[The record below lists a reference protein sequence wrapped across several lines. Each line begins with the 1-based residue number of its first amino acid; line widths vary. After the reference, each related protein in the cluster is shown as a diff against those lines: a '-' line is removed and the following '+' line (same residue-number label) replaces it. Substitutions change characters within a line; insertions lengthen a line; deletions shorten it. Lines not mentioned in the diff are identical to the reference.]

1 MLKISAVIPTR
12 GDCPNEIARIRT
24 HLAQYPEIVEVIVI
38 PGDTVFNRYR
48 AAFGMAK
55 ESLIYTQDDDCITDL
70 RPLIKQFQDIG
81 VETQKWPRQRQQS
94 LFVNAM
100 TEAHAANY
108 RGRNTL
114 VGFGSIFQRPALQA
128 FTDWPWERDE
138 LFYRECDRIFA
149 TVNPHTHVIQ
159 PVEIFESAHA
169 PNRMW
174 KDPLHNQYRVEIEK
188 RIRETTGY

>member
-1 MLKISAVIPTR
+1 
-12 GDCPNEIARIRT
+12 
-24 HLAQYPEIVEVIVI
+24 
-38 PGDTVFNRYR
+38 
-48 AAFGMAK
+48 MAK

-70 RPLIKQFQDIG
+70 RPLIQEWSRWSY
-81 VETQKWPRQRQQS
+81 VAQRRMI
-94 LFVNAM
+94 FNTM
-100 TEAHAANY
+100 TKAHAANY
-108 RGRNTL
+108 KGRNTL
-114 VGFGSIFQRPALQA
+114 VGFGSMFQRPALQA

-174 KDPLHNQYRVEIEK
+174 KHPEHNKYRVEIEK
-188 RIRETTGY
+188 RIRETTGIEP

>member
-1 MLKISAVIPTR
+1 MLRISAVIPTR

-48 AAFGMAK
+48 AAFGQAR

-70 RPLIKQFQDIG
+70 RPLIEAWGRFAG
-81 VETQKWPRQRQQS
+81 GHGWM
-94 LFVNAM
+94 FVNAM

-108 RGRNTL
+108 PGNNTL
-114 VGFGSIFQRPALQA
+114 VGFGTLFKRRSLEVFGKW
-128 FTDWPWERDE
+128 DWERDS

-149 TVNPHTHVIQ
+149 CCNSYQSVIQ
-159 PVEIFESAHA
+159 PVEIFECAHA

-174 KDPLHNQYRVEIEK
+174 KHPEHNQYRVEIEK
-188 RIRETTGY
+188 RIRETTGIEP